1 MTAALAYS
9 PTPETYATPRPPLTL
24 VKPERRPMPRDL
36 RAARVLSL
44 FVADC
49 LSLDQRDAR
58 QLQKAFGWQ
67 PEASLRLGVRSVPS
81 EVAALVVC
89 SELRR
94 MVGES
99 DEWPAGFFVDPASN
113 LLRFDCEKTYGLIL
127 PVWRKWPVGLMY
139 YRHTKDERPRW
150 ITSASR
156 ETGTA
161 AVASIH
167 AQAMK
172 QEPSEVE
179 RVLMLSHTL
188 EAMAVAIRH
197 KVSTVGFNGAS
208 VPATPAQLF
217 ESFPRL
223 KGVVMAMKDAP
234 PRLERELRDAGLNV
248 TSWMGGELL

>member
-1 MTAALAYS
+1 
-9 PTPETYATPRPPLTL
+9 
-24 VKPERRPMPRDL
+24 MPRDL
-36 RAARVLSL
+36 RAARVLDV
-44 FVADC
+44 FIEQC
-49 LSLDQRDAR
+49 LSLDERDAR
-58 QLQKAFGWQ
+58 QLLKRFGWQ
-67 PEASLRLGVRSVPS
+67 PQASLRLGVRSVPS
-81 EVAALVVC
+81 DVAALVVC

-94 MVGES
+94 IVGDS
-99 DEWPAGFFVDPASN
+99 DEWPSGFYVDPASN
-113 LLRFDCEKTYGLIL
+113 LLRFDLPKTYGLIL
-127 PVWRKWPVGLMY
+127 PVWRRWPVGLMY
-139 YRHTKDERPRW
+139 YRHVGDARPRW

-172 QEPSEVE
+172 QEPGEVE

-208 VPATPAQLF
+208 VSATPVQLF
-217 ESFPRL
+217 ESFPKL
-223 KGVVMAMKDAP
+223 KGVVMAMSDAP